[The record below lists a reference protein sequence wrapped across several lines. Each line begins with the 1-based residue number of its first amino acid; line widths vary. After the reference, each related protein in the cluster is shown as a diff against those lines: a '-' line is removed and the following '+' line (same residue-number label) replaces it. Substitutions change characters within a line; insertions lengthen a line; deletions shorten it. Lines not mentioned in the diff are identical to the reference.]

1 MRTLT
6 LDPETLRVDTF
17 DTGSADH
24 VQVLIGPT
32 TRTQEPGCTSP
43 TLCNGT
49 QC

>member
-6 LDPETLRVDTF
+6 LDPETLQVDSFDIDSAGRVQT
-17 DTGSADH
+17 
-24 VQVLIGPT
+24 LLGPT
-32 TRTQEPGCTSP
+32 TRTQEPRCTSP